1 MGRRKDLK
9 RRQGN
14 AAGIARNRQREAPAA
29 NGGSSAAAAA
39 VDPATDKECPRCGAK
54 PGEVCV
60 TPSGNPAAKTH
71 AARG

>member
-14 AAGIARNRQREAPAA
+14 RAGTARNRQREAQAGSA
-29 NGGSSAAAAA
+29 GSGGATAA

>member
-14 AAGIARNRQREAPAA
+14 RAGTARNRRREAQAA
-29 NGGSSAAAAA
+29 GGGDTTAA
-39 VDPATDKECPRCGAK
+39 VDPAMENECSKCGAK

>member
-14 AAGIARNRQREAPAA
+14 AAGIARNRQRAAAA
-29 NGGSSAAAAA
+29 NGGGSGGATAA
-39 VDPATDKECPRCGAK
+39 VDPATENECSRCGAK

>member
-14 AAGIARNRQREAPAA
+14 AAGIARNRQRVAPAS
-29 NGGSSAAAAA
+29 NGGGATAA
-39 VDPATDKECPRCGAK
+39 VDPAMDNSCSKCGAK
-54 PGEVCV
+54 PGEICV

>member
-14 AAGIARNRQREAPAA
+14 AAGRLRNRQREAQGS
-29 NGGSSAAAAA
+29 NGGGATAAA
-39 VDPATDKECPRCGAK
+39 DPATENECPRCGAK

>member
-14 AAGIARNRQREAPAA
+14 RAGTERNRQREAAGDQTA
-29 NGGSSAAAAA
+29 GVGA
-39 VDPATDKECPRCGAK
+39 VDVATENECPRCGAK

>member
-9 RRQGN
+9 RRQSN
-14 AAGIARNRQREAPAA
+14 AAGTMRNRQREAQAA
-29 NGGSSAAAAA
+29 SGGGATAA
-39 VDPATDKECPRCGAK
+39 VDPAMENECSRCGAK

-60 TPSGNPAAKTH
+60 TPSGNPASKTH

>member
-14 AAGIARNRQREAPAA
+14 AAGRLRNIQREASVAS
-29 NGGSSAAAAA
+29 GESGDDTAA
-39 VDPATDKECPRCGAK
+39 VDPATENECPKCGAL

-60 TPSGNPAAKTH
+60 TPVGNPAAKTH
-71 AARG
+71 TARG

>member
-14 AAGIARNRQREAPAA
+14 RAGIARNRLREAQAT
-29 NGGSSAAAAA
+29 NGGGATAA

>member
-9 RRQGN
+9 RRTGN
-14 AAGIARNRQREAPAA
+14 AAGIARNRQREAQTAG
-29 NGGSSAAAAA
+29 GGSGGATAA
-39 VDPATDKECPRCGAK
+39 VDPAMVNECSKCGAK